1 MLVHPFH
8 GDPIAFF
15 EIAATLIPVLLFG
28 GVVAQ
33 RRGPSAR
40 DSHETTKQL
49 ATFIPMVG
57 AIAIFGEVVAIIA
70 IVTGDSDW
78 WNRLIVALTLTLGM
92 AAVVLAVW
100 WPWFMAVKTKLPRE
114 SRGIALYGWMSL
126 IVAVGGS
133 VLVMTEGVGGAA
145 STQKLEEQMRAFERS
160 SDRLNGLRMRIQSN
174 QEDLSDLSQK
184 RKTAEARSEPL
195 DLIKNFQRQEELL
208 LKLLVFDFQ
217 EEARLLKENA
227 NLYRTSV
234 GLPTLEEE
242 IASQPRQSR

>member
-1 MLVHPFH
+1 
-8 GDPIAFF
+8 
-15 EIAATLIPVLLFG
+15 
-28 GVVAQ
+28 VAI
-33 RRGPSAR
+33 
-40 DSHETTKQL
+40 L
-49 ATFIPMVG
+49 
-57 AIAIFGEVVAIIA
+57 GEVVAIIA
-70 IVTGDSDW
+70 IVTGSSDW

-100 WPWFMAVKTKLPRE
+100 WPWFKAVKTKLPRE
-114 SRGIALYGWMSL
+114 SRRIVLYGWMSL
-126 IVAVGGS
+126 MVAVGGS

-145 STQKLEEQMRAFERS
+145 NIQEQEEQVRAFERS
-160 SDRLNGLRMRIQSN
+160 SDRLNEMRMRIQSE

-195 DLIKNFQRQEELL
+195 SVIKGFQSQEELL

-217 EEARLLKENA
+217 EEARLLRENA

-242 IASQPRQSR
+242 RASQPRQSHP